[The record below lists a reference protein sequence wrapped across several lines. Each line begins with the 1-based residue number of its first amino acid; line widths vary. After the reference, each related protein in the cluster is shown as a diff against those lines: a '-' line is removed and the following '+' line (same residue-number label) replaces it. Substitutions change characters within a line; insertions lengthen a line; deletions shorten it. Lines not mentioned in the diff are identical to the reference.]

1 MNYFENCKTAEEIK
15 KQYWKLCRKFH
26 PDMNP
31 DSDTETM
38 AEINNQY
45 EKAMK
50 TKTTEHG
57 EGKFMKIVNRL
68 AKYQGITIE
77 IIGEWVW
84 VSGNVGR
91 CLLVMEKMGFVY
103 SRSRKMYYWNGNDSK
118 KKTASRMSMD
128 QIKDKYGCKTVK
140 NSPLKEIA

>member
-50 TKTTEHG
+50 TKTTEYG
-57 EGKFMKIVNRL
+57 EDKFMKIVNRL
-68 AKYQGITIE
+68 AKYQRITTETTAKRKQRAGCQWI
-77 IIGEWVW
+77 
-84 VSGNVGR
+84 
-91 CLLVMEKMGFVY
+91 
-103 SRSRKMYYWNGNDSK
+103 RSETN
-118 KKTASRMSMD
+118 MD
-128 QIKDKYGCKTVK
+128 AR
-140 NSPLKEIA
+140 P

>member
-26 PDMNP
+26 PDMNS

-57 EGKFMKIVNRL
+57 EDKFMKIVNRL

-77 IIGEWVW
+77 IIGEWIW

-91 CLLVMEKMGFVY
+91 CLPVMEKMGFVY
-103 SRSRKMYYWNGNDSK
+103 SRSRKMYYWN
-118 KKTASRMSMD
+118 
-128 QIKDKYGCKTVK
+128 
-140 NSPLKEIA
+140 